1 MTGKI
6 VLGAAI
12 VFLVLLA
19 FLVIALI
26 ISPKSIE
33 EQEAER
39 KLEMQR
45 ANIKVSFSERLVMVG
60 TAFLFLGLPCILIL
74 AAMAALAMLL
84 FGLL

>member
-19 FLVIALI
+19 FLVIALV

-33 EQEAER
+33 EQEAEDAAQMDFCR
-39 KLEMQR
+39 R
-45 ANIKVSFSERLVMVG
+45 YHERQSDQEV
-60 TAFLFLGLPCILIL
+60 
-74 AAMAALAMLL
+74 
-84 FGLL
+84 

>member
-33 EQEAER
+33 KQEADDAAKMDFCRRYHER
-39 KLEMQR
+39 QSDQE
-45 ANIKVSFSERLVMVG
+45 V
-60 TAFLFLGLPCILIL
+60 
-74 AAMAALAMLL
+74 
-84 FGLL
+84 